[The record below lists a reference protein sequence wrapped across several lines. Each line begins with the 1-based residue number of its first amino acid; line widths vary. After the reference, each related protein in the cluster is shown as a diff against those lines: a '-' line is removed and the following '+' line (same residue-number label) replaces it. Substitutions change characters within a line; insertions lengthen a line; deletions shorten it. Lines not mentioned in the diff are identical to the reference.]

1 MVKSFISP
9 LAEFLPTDVPVA
21 RSAGILSWPLTR
33 KDWSLTFLALS
44 LFVHTLSSG
53 LFQLKYLYAEHVY
66 DWTAEQLSYYIS
78 FMGAV
83 RAFHLLVL
91 LPCGSPLNSA
101 TRTDKRCSP
110 PGHIQTCPGNSV
122 VSSLGPT
129 QHQRPQD
136 QAQIHEAPPLL

>member
-1 MVKSFISP
+1 MLHDLFLPADRDDHTWVVIRVAKSFVSP

-21 RSAGILSWPLTR
+21 RSAGMPSRPLIR

-78 FMGAV
+78 FLGAV
-83 RAFHLLVL
+83 RASYLLVL
-91 LPCGSPLNSA
+91 LPCESPE
-101 TRTDKRCSP
+101 
-110 PGHIQTCPGNSV
+110 
-122 VSSLGPT
+122 SSIT
-129 QHQRPQD
+129 FSN
-136 QAQIHEAPPLL
+136 AY